1 MTRWQQPQPSFW
13 ISWQSQTRLFLVVVG
28 PFTIAASRW
37 SIGNSTKI
45 LVICSSAMVL
55 GQWLNLSQNCSSI
68 RLCRSMIHKFFHQ
81 CGKHV
86 LEIGAGVA
94 LVGLTC
100 CACGAKVRL
109 TDGENR
115 LVKALEEHH
124 GHRNELSFEVL
135 DWNVDQGVEQF
146 DVIVASDVLLCCCGA
161 PEALPAVLSR
171 RLKLDGKALLLNALR
186 GARAQLIAISLLQR
200 HGFLVSIFAVA
211 SLDMLPLS
219 TEQISK
225 LPDAAH
231 VLLVVTWADR
241 NKCLYQPLPLES

>member
-1 MTRWQQPQPSFW
+1 
-13 ISWQSQTRLFLVVVG
+13 
-28 PFTIAASRW
+28 
-37 SIGNSTKI
+37 
-45 LVICSSAMVL
+45 
-55 GQWLNLSQNCSSI
+55 
-68 RLCRSMIHKFFHQ
+68 MIHKFFHQ

-124 GHRNELSFEVL
+124 GHHNDLSFEVL

-146 DVIVASDVLLCCCGA
+146 DIIVASDVLLCCCGA